1 MSAIATIQNDLYH
14 ARYYLELSQRAKKI
28 FIDKLWNG
36 RYLHYDSSTS
46 AHHNSIMADMMAGQW
61 YCHIC
66 QLPPILTPKMAM
78 SCFEVIYKYNVC
90 EFGEGKFI
98 GAVNGKT

>member
-1 MSAIATIQNDLYH
+1 MIQNDLYH

-90 EFGEGKFI
+90 EFGDGKFI